1 MKFENLKVKEINCV
15 IKYTPKSKHFSVNNR
30 TNHIIGIQLSGNS
43 IHHFKDRDM
52 NLPGS
57 CIYFFN
63 QKDAYTVDVLK
74 LGTAFSV
81 HFTTYE
87 PIDTETFFIKITNTT
102 EVIRML
108 DLLEKKFLSKHSEL
122 SLLSDF
128 YNFCEYFNRIYQKT
142 FSPKD
147 KRMIAAQSYINA
159 HFTESDCLTK
169 AFENSGLSRRRFND
183 LFKNCFDITPN
194 RYIINLKIDYAK
206 KLLQTEYINISQ
218 TAEICGFSDIYY
230 FSRLFKKETGQTPV
244 EYRKHINQLF

>member
-1 MKFENLKVKEINCV
+1 MKFENLKVKEIDCV
-15 IKYTPKSKHFSVNNR
+15 VKFTPKSKHFSVNNR

-52 NLPGS
+52 NLPGG

-74 LGTAFSV
+74 LGTSFSV

-87 PIDTETFFIKITNTT
+87 PIDTDTFFLKINKTN

-108 DLLEKKFLSKHSEL
+108 ELLEKEFLSRRSEL
-122 SLLSDF
+122 HLMSDF
-128 YNFCEYFNRIYQKT
+128 YNFCAYYNKIYQKT
-142 FSPKD
+142 IVPKD
-147 KRMIAAQSYINA
+147 MRMQTAENYINA

-230 FSRLFKKETGQTPV
+230 FSRLFKKETGQPPA
-244 EYRKHINQLF
+244 EYRKRTHAQL